1 VLSKMKNK
9 EEIRKKI
16 NVDTAAYLKKGGT
29 ITEIPLGETADPYTL
44 SIAPNKFRISY
55 FSYSSDPKWLTAP
68 KVKK

>member
-16 NVDTAAYLKKGGT
+16 NADMAAYLKKGGT
-29 ITEIPLGETADPYTL
+29 ITEIPLGESADPFML
-44 SIAPNKFRISY
+44 SISPAKFRI
-55 FSYSSDPKWLTAP
+55 SYSSDPKWLTAP